1 MIEVAKNAKGEI
13 MDIEVSCIVNINNNI
28 ALIKTESGY
37 LLPNKKLEDSELLK
51 EAVIKAV
58 KEETNLDVI
67 PNAMFGVYDN
77 IDRRDKRVLGIFYI
91 THLDISN
98 EDAENIVKNSKN
110 KVVFLPI
117 IDIVK
122 EKFCYDHGLVLNNYF
137 RLLMLGSQSF
147 SNKKN

>member
-1 MIEVAKNAKGEI
+1 